1 MCFENKLHAILK
13 CMHMTDS
20 PLYLYN
26 LDLSENV
33 NWCEEN
39 LKKKKISFLREN
51 LLGKISLIGY
61 FILKIFF
68 YIPFLE

>member
-39 LKKKKISFLREN
+39 LKKK
-51 LLGKISLIGY
+51 
-61 FILKIFF
+61 IFF
-68 YIPFLE
+68 PQRKSLWQNKFNWIFYFENIFF